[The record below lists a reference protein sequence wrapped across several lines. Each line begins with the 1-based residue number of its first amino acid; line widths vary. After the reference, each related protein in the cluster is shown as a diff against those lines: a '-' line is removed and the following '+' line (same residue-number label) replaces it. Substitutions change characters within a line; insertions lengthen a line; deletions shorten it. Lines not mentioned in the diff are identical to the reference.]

1 MKRRRDWIVWGAVI
15 AASFLAVPQAIAQ
28 EEDEQHMCPMCQAMG
43 EGMHRGMDQ
52 GMGEPRYDDAS
63 EVSVTGTHG
72 PSPSCRNGSFPWR
85 WARTCAGGGWGS
97 GPERDFG
104 PSR

>member
-1 MKRRRDWIVWGAVI
+1 
-15 AASFLAVPQAIAQ
+15 
-28 EEDEQHMCPMCQAMG
+28 MCQAMG

-52 GMGEPRYDDAS
+52 GMGEPSYDDAS
-63 EVSVTGTHG
+63 EVSVTGTVEAIEERTGPMGMTGTHG

-85 WARTCAGGGWGS
+85 WARTCAGGGGGS